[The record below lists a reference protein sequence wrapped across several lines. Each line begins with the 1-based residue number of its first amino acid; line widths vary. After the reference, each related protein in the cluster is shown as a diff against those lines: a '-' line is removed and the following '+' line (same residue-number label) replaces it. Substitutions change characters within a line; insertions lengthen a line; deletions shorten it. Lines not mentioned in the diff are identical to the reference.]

1 MSAPRVVRAR
11 EIAAEISEALEEA
24 GVTGVLDTLDG
35 AKVAAASRVSAGG
48 AIHIRPPS
56 LKFPT
61 YHHTEATWTL
71 LVVYG
76 SPTEQIASWTRL
88 DEIIAAIAP
97 SLDVTVATPSSFE
110 GKPPIP
116 AYELTFT
123 D

>member
-1 MSAPRVVRAR
+1 MSAPRVERAL
-11 EIAAEISEALEEA
+11 EIVEEIRASLEEA
-24 GVTGVLDTLDG
+24 GLSDVLVTLDG
-35 AKVAAASRVSAGG
+35 SKIAAAARLSAGG

-61 YHHTEATWTL
+61 HSHTFATWTI
-71 LVVYG
+71 VIVYG
-76 SPTEQIASWTRL
+76 TPTEQVASWTRL

-97 SLDVTVATPSSFE
+97 DLDVTVAQPSSWE